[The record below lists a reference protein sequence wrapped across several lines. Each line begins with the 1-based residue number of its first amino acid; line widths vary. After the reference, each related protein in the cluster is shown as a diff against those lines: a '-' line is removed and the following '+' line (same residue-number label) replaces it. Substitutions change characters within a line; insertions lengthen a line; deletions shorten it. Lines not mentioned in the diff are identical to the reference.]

1 LRSRRRQASFLFV
14 PLADGVMPRNN
25 STARYGAVVSR
36 LFESSPLRNRSFRL
50 FYIGS
55 VGAAVGYTM
64 QATIAAWLMA
74 TLTPSEF
81 MVALVQTASTVP
93 TLLFGLIAGALAD
106 IVDRRRLILVT
117 QIGLFA
123 ATLLLGIAALAGVV
137 GPALLLF
144 LTFVVGAG
152 FTFYLPA
159 QQSSINELVPRAELA
174 RAVALGAVAFNVA
187 RAIGPALAGAVTAW
201 LGSGSA
207 LVGSAFFFV
216 IMIVAMR
223 RHRGRGTAVPG
234 VPERL
239 LSGVMSGVRF
249 ARHSPAMRSFIVRNL
264 SFAVCASSLWALL
277 PVIARDELSLGA
289 GGYGLLSAGFGA
301 GAVAGALWLPRHLQ
315 RVTLNAVTLSGAAL
329 WTVSLLLVAAAR
341 QTGVAL
347 VGVFGCG
354 MAWVSVFASLSAGTQ
369 STAPS
374 WVRARA
380 VSMNLVAVQASLAFG
395 SAMWGAL
402 ASAAGVRIALAVS
415 AGVLVL
421 LHLVHRRIVVEM
433 GKEADVMPGAQ
444 LPELTITGEP
454 LPDDGPVLIQ
464 IEYRIDEPNRD
475 AFVRAI
481 RRVGPTRRRNGATSW
496 RVYRDLGEEDRY
508 VERYVIASWAEYVR
522 LRSRMTLSDSRLQER
537 AAELQRPG
545 VPVRVARLIGVDMAS
560 AEEGTEDEL

>member
-1 LRSRRRQASFLFV
+1 
-14 PLADGVMPRNN
+14 MPRNGL
-25 STARYGAVVSR
+25 TARYGVVVSR
-36 LFESSPLRNRSFRL
+36 LFESSPLRNRAFRL
-50 FYIGS
+50 FYFGS
-55 VGAAVGYTM
+55 VGAAIGYTM

-81 MVALVQTASTVP
+81 MVALVQTASTAP
-93 TLLFGLIAGALAD
+93 ALLFGLIAGTLAD

-117 QIGLFA
+117 QIGLFV
-123 ATLLLGIAALAGVV
+123 ATLLLGVATLAGVV
-137 GPALLLF
+137 GPVSLLL

-159 QQSSINELVPRAELA
+159 QQASINELVPRTELA

-187 RAIGPALAGAVTAW
+187 RAVGPALAGAVAAW
-201 LGSGSA
+201 FGSGSA
-207 LVGSAFFFV
+207 LVGSALFFIV
-216 IMIVAMR
+216 MILAIR
-223 RHRGRGTAVPG
+223 KHRGRDIALPG

-239 LSGVMSGVRF
+239 LSGAMSGVRY

-315 RVTLNAVTLSGAAL
+315 RLTLNVVTLSGVAL
-329 WTVSLLLVAAAR
+329 WTVALLLVAATR
-341 QTGVAL
+341 YTGVAL

-369 STAPS
+369 STAPA

-380 VSMNLVAVQASLAFG
+380 VSMNLVAVQASLAVG
-395 SAMWGAL
+395 SALWGAL
-402 ASAAGVRIALAVS
+402 ASAAGVRISLGVS
-415 AGVLVL
+415 AGALVL
-421 LHLVHRRIVVEM
+421 LHLVHRRVAVEM
-433 GKEADVMPGAQ
+433 GKESDVMPGAQ

-464 IEYRIDEPNRD
+464 IEYRIDASNRNG
-475 AFVRAI
+475 FVRAI

-522 LRSRMTLSDSRLQER
+522 LRSRMTMTDSRLQ
-537 AAELQRPG
+537 AQVQQLQRPG
-545 VPVRVARLIGVDMAS
+545 VPIRVSRLIGLDMAS
-560 AEEGTEDEL
+560 VEADPANPP